1 MTRDKWHIKM
11 LSPEFPNMWKFHVA
25 LCWAPN
31 ENIIK
36 CVPHVKHEN
45 IFFISQSDYLIYDV
59 LFPGLA
65 WECAIRE
72 LRNLIRESRTS
83 TGRVKKRMGAASA
96 EHTYEQFRAV
106 LCKTKAWDYHVYR
119 FDDNLSRQP

>member
-1 MTRDKWHIKM
+1 MEISRCSL
-11 LSPEFPNMWKFHVA
+11 LSTKR
-25 LCWAPN
+25 
-31 ENIIK
+31 
-36 CVPHVKHEN
+36 KHNQVRAAREARN

-65 WECAIRE
+65 WEWAIRE

-83 TGRVKKRMGAASA
+83 TGLVKKSMGAASA

-106 LCKTKAWDYHVYR
+106 LCKTKA
-119 FDDNLSRQP
+119 